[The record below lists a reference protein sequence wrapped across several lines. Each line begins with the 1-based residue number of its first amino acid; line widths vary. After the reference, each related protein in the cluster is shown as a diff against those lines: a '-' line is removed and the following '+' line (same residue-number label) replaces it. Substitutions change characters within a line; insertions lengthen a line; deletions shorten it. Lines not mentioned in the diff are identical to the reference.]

1 MINKRLNQRGFSAVE
16 GLLVIIIILLVGFIG
31 YYVWHAQQ
39 STSKTL
45 NTASTAKQATTTKS
59 QTAAEAKDIKY
70 DPIVVITTPADV
82 DKLTG
87 SPQSFKDFAS
97 GQIAAHAND
106 NPANGCGAYGI
117 GVSRVYKG
125 EFALG
130 TVGSKGCDGAEA
142 LWGRVQGKWQ
152 QIFAGQ
158 QLADCA
164 TIKKYKVPQAI
175 YPECFD
181 ATANNIIANT
191 N

>member
-1 MINKRLNQRGFSAVE
+1 MSRKSLNQTGFSAIE
-16 GLLVIIIILLVGFIG
+16 GLLSAIVVLLVVFIG

-39 STSKTL
+39 TTNKTL
-45 NTASTAKQATTTKS
+45 NTAPTSSQTTATKS
-59 QTAAEAKDIKY
+59 QASEAKDIKY
-70 DPIVVITTPADV
+70 DPIVVIKTPADV
-82 DKLTG
+82 DKLKG

-106 NPANGCGAYGI
+106 STAGGCGAYGI

-125 EFALG
+125 QFALG
-130 TVGSKGCDGAEA
+130 TVGSEGCDGAEA
-142 LWGRVQGKWQ
+142 LWDRVDGKWQ

-158 QLADCA
+158 QMADCA
-164 TIKKYKVPQAI
+164 TINKYKVPKII

-181 ATANNIIANT
+181 ATANNNVANT